1 MNKQQ
6 FLQELDRRLKLIP
19 ADDRQDAIEYYDG
32 YISDM
37 ELPEGADVVASL
49 GTPKEVAKNIIE
61 QCTQKHI
68 ENTAEQKT
76 VKGKATVVWLTILG
90 VLALP
95 LSLPLGI
102 MVMAIVFA
110 VLITIVAVVF
120 ALIVSAVAIAA
131 SGFFSIFWGLFVPG
145 FAQKLFTIG
154 AGLMISGLSILLVY
168 GLVLLIRTVSHNIY
182 RKKETEGTGYEQ

>member
-61 QCTQKHI
+61 QCTQK
-68 ENTAEQKT
+68 
-76 VKGKATVVWLTILG
+76 ATVIWLTILG